1 MWLVRKLLYF
11 ALITVHFTKF
21 LTGNFCEACCFIS
34 VLRAQEFRYIT
45 VSQMANFEM
54 NLGILH
60 WTLWEG
66 GVVISRLLL
75 VVDWKWVPSLCKERQ
90 FKVLFHEN
98 WKLVRMELR
107 FPNKP
112 LPKLLIF
119 SFVEGISMTKM
130 KKYHFVGMCW
140 MMWIIMNCCKT
151 TNPSIYGC
159 EIQNKCLLEN
169 LSLPASITCNV
180 KQDLGLYSFK
190 KFSIVPQESLTLESE
205 NKLFQYLAACMD
217 NTFLWWVFSVYSH
230 SLA

>member
-1 MWLVRKLLYF
+1 M
-11 ALITVHFTKF
+11 
-21 LTGNFCEACCFIS
+21 
-34 VLRAQEFRYIT
+34 
-45 VSQMANFEM
+45 
-54 NLGILH
+54 
-60 WTLWEG
+60 
-66 GVVISRLLL
+66 
-75 VVDWKWVPSLCKERQ
+75 
-90 FKVLFHEN
+90 FHKN

-119 SFVEGISMTKM
+119 SFVEGISMTKI

-140 MMWIIMNCCKT
+140 MMWIIMNCCNT

-169 LSLPASITCNV
+169 ISLPASISCNV

-190 KFSIVPQESLTLESE
+190 KFSIVPQESLTFESE

-217 NTFLWWVFSVYSH
+217 NTFLWRVFSVYSH
-230 SLA
+230 SLASNSHVLFKVCHFIDSSVMRFPSSKQTCEICKKLCKSPVRTFVKCTVTCKVVIRQCNQTVGCKPTPVIRQLHQSIITRARFLSCY